1 MLDIGWSELLV
12 IAVVLIVV
20 VGPKELPGVLRTFG
34 QWMGKA
40 RTLSREFQYN
50 MNQLAREAETET
62 AKTSSVSKGPASS
75 GAAVSDPQ
83 KGKQKPDTESRDE
96 SAVQK
101 GSEENTK
108 KVTADES
115 AASKA
120 DDESEAADVGS
131 APWAAPGPPPNPGYL
146 KDKSLVNTAETDEP
160 EDGSV
165 SPDQSDDAGSDRT
178 AEISGDKSP
187 RAS

>member
-50 MNQLAREAETET
+50 MNQLARETETDT
-62 AKTSSVSKGPASS
+62 AKTSSVSKGSTSS
-75 GAAVSDPQ
+75 GAAVSDSQ
-83 KGKQKPDTESRDE
+83 KSKQKPDTKSSDE

-101 GSEENTK
+101 GSEEHTE
-108 KVTADES
+108 KVVADES
-115 AASKA
+115 EDA
-120 DDESEAADVGS
+120 SEATDVGS
-131 APWAAPGPPPNPGYL
+131 APWAAPGPPPNPEYL
-146 KDKSLVNTAETDEP
+146 KDKSLVGTAETDGP
-160 EDGSV
+160 EEGSA
-165 SPDQSDDAGSDRT
+165 SPDHSDDSGSDRT
-178 AEISGDKSP
+178 TEISDDKSP